1 MQFLRRNQY
10 FLLTLAVLVLAS
22 VLAVRQFLVNQ
33 SAHVRR
39 LEDFILLHERG
50 EAKLCDRLYQRIIQ
64 ELPGLSD
71 QALVG
76 DWQRTVQLV
85 DSKTPQLD
93 NLLWK
98 YHVSVNNELRRRA
111 DKRLRSVLQ
120 EAENQ

>member
-10 FLLTLAVLVLAS
+10 LLLTLAVLLFAS
-22 VLAVRQFLVNQ
+22 VMVVQQFVANQ

-50 EAKLCDRLYQRIIQ
+50 EAKLCEQLYQRIIQ
-64 ELPGLSD
+64 ELPALND
-71 QALVG
+71 KALVD
-76 DWQRTVQLV
+76 DWQRTVLLV
-85 DSKTPQLD
+85 DPKTPQLD

-111 DKRLRSVLQ
+111 DKRLQVVLQ
-120 EAENQ
+120 QAETP

>member
-10 FLLTLAVLVLAS
+10 FLLTLAVLLLAS

-33 SAHVRR
+33 SAHARR

-50 EAKLCDRLYQRIIQ
+50 EAKLCERLYQRIIQ

-111 DKRLRSVLQ
+111 DQRLRSVLQ
-120 EAENQ
+120 EAEDK

>member
-1 MQFLRRNQY
+1 MQFIRRNQY
-10 FLLTLAVLVLAS
+10 FLLTLAVLGLAS
-22 VLAVRQFLVNQ
+22 VLAVRQFLVNE

-50 EAKLCDRLYQRIIQ
+50 EAKLCERLYQRIVQ
-64 ELPGLSD
+64 ELPVLSD

-85 DSKTPQLD
+85 NPKTPQLD

-111 DKRLRSVLQ
+111 DKRLRAVLQ
-120 EAENQ
+120 AAENQ